1 MLKRALLILLASLL
15 AGLISPD
22 VSAAKVRPY
31 CRAVDGDSLRC
42 GWERIRLYDV
52 YAAELNE
59 PGGREARANL
69 RRLIRSGELRI
80 VRRGKDRYGRTLAD
94 LYVNGHKIVQEDI
107 GPRAGRGTRSG
118 HASRPQ

>member
-1 MLKRALLILLASLL
+1 MLKRAVLLLLAALL
-15 AGLISPD
+15 AALLSSEA
-22 VSAAKVRPY
+22 SAARVRPL

-42 GWERIRLYDV
+42 GSERVRLFDV
-52 YAAELNE
+52 YAADLNE

-107 GPRAGRGTRSG
+107 GPRAGRGTRSR
-118 HASRPQ
+118 HASRPR